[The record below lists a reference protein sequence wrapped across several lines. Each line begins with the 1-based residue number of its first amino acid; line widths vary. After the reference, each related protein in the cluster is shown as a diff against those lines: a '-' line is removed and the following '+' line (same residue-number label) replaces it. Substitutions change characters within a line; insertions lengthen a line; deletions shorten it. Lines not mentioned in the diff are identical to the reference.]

1 MKLAM
6 KHILTPATLVLC
18 VFGALSQE
26 VIPPEQLEKVVP
38 RLIERASDQENLPL
52 KVDGDAANAFG
63 MSAKNHGALL
73 IPNKGLS
80 AEALQKPAKDVVVL
94 GQLWMKDLSPAVEGK
109 TVEADKLRLVKIAL
123 KEEEHQLPLLLLGVQ
138 KKDDRAELLVFGRGP
153 EPLLTL
159 PFKKINLKQEKP
171 LELDM
176 RRVSDDL
183 GAVDVSVL
191 GQFKAE
197 ITVGLLTR

>member
-1 MKLAM
+1 MKTSLPSLALAFT
-6 KHILTPATLVLC
+6 IASLSAQEIIPAD
-18 VFGALSQE
+18 
-26 VIPPEQLEKVVP
+26 QLEKVVP

-52 KVDGDAANAFG
+52 KVDGDAAGAFG

-80 AEALQKPAKDVVVL
+80 ADMFKNPGKETIVL

-109 TVEADKLRLVKIAL
+109 PAAADKLRLIKIVL
-123 KEEEHQLPLLLLGVQ
+123 KEEEHQLPLLLLGVRRQ
-138 KKDDRAELLVFGRGP
+138 DDKAELLVYGRGS
-153 EPLLTL
+153 EPLLRL
-159 PFKKINLKQEKP
+159 PMTKTDLKQEKP

-176 RRVSDDL
+176 RKVSDDL
-183 GAVDVSVL
+183 GAVDVSIL

-197 ITVGLLTR
+197 ITVGLLAR